1 MRCVRPRVRQWYLA
15 QVASSRSAGALVVH
29 AAPATFTSVFQ
40 RLERGA
46 RAGNGGRV
54 VDLALQRLAADGKRV
69 GYGLSAFG
77 CIDNI
82 VNFVVFDQVDNMRQ
96 NLYDLVDLVTFNA
109 VFNQVLPGVAVGN
122 QIKILLDELE

>member
-1 MRCVRPRVRQWYLA
+1 MP
-15 QVASSRSAGALVVH
+15 
-29 AAPATFTSVFQ
+29 VFH

-82 VNFVVFDQVDNMRQ
+82 VNFVVFDQVDNMRPT
-96 NLYDLVDLVTFNA
+96 LYDLVDMVTFNA
-109 VFNQVLPGVAVGN
+109 VFNQVLPGAAGGKIGRASCRERVYVLRVARG
-122 QIKILLDELE
+122 L